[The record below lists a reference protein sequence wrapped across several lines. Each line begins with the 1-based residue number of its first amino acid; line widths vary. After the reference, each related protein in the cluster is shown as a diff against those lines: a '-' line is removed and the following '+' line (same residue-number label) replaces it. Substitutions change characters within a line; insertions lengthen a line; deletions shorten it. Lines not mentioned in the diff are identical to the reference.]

1 MVSELELLTMAIG
14 IGLVHLAWAAIAARR
29 QQGLNW
35 ARGPRDE
42 PRPVTG
48 VAARLERAFNNF
60 RETFPFFGVA
70 VLAAYLTGKTGG
82 GLCLWGSVLYVAGR
96 AAYLPLYAAGIRS
109 WRSLVWFISFIGL
122 VMVATSL
129 VL

>member
-1 MVSELELLTMAIG
+1 M
-14 IGLVHLAWAAIAARR
+14 
-29 QQGLNW
+29 
-35 ARGPRDE
+35 
-42 PRPVTG
+42 
-48 VAARLERAFNNF
+48 
-60 RETFPFFGVA
+60 
-70 VLAAYLTGKTGG
+70 LAAYLTGKTGG

-96 AAYLPLYAAGIRS
+96 AAYLPLYAAGIKG